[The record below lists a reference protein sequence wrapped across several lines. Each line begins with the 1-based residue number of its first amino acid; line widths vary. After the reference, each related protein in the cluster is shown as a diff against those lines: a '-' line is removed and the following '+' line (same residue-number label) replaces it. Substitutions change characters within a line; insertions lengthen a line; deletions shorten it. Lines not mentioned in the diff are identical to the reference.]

1 MEVMV
6 QQTRTLPMARRAYM
20 HACLFVVACLVGS
33 GCGGNGGVHARMG
46 FSEAGGLRV
55 VDVPAGPAYRA
66 GLREDDQ
73 IIAIDDDPVARMT
86 MVEVVERL
94 RGRVGSVVKLR
105 VARGDDVRELSI
117 ERASY
122 RDRRPRSD
130 R

>member
-1 MEVMV
+1 MHALLASAVMV
-6 QQTRTLPMARRAYM
+6 A
-20 HACLFVVACLVGS
+20 
-33 GCGGNGGVHARMG
+33 GCGGTGGVHARMG

-55 VDVPAGPAYRA
+55 VEVPEGPAYRA

-94 RGRVGSVVKLR
+94 RGRVGTVVRLR
-105 VARGDDVRELSI
+105 VARDDVVRELSVK
-117 ERASY
+117 RASY
-122 RDRRPRSD
+122 RDRRGASR